1 MKKSLSFFLCVIL
14 ILCMPLTC
22 LADSEYVI
30 DDIGIKITFP
40 DNYYVFTRDTLP
52 DDEKFVSLGISYDGL
67 MSVFAAENIYLE
79 AMDTDAFNNFVIICS
94 DTEEANYFDLGVDG
108 LYKAVMSEEERLESG
123 GREIIDADLFE
134 AGNVDYVKIYS
145 KAEDSRMQYITVYNG
160 KKYEF
165 RFVDYNESLTGID
178 DEYPDSLVEAAIF
191 EQPAQKETAP
201 SDSSADKEKLP
212 QAPSASPKE
221 ADGTYP
227 HADGSLADCLVDIL
241 IFVVLGIIICTI
253 PVVIFRFIFMRTR
266 LRKRTA
272 FVFSFIYA
280 VLMSVAFYFFILHLD
295 IDTVSTYLCVLPL
308 LWSFVIYKI
317 VKS

>member
-1 MKKSLSFFLCVIL
+1 MERSV
-14 ILCMPLTC
+14 
-22 LADSEYVI
+22 LAQQAQS
-30 DDIGIKITFP
+30 
-40 DNYYVFTRDTLP
+40 
-52 DDEKFVSLGISYDGL
+52 ISTPGYI
-67 MSVFAAENIYLE
+67 F
-79 AMDTDAFNNFVIICS
+79 
-94 DTEEANYFDLGVDG
+94 
-108 LYKAVMSEEERLESG
+108 
-123 GREIIDADLFE
+123 DADLFE
-134 AGNVDYVKIYS
+134 AGNVDYVKIFS

-227 HADGSLADCLVDIL
+227 HTDGSLADCLVDIL

-266 LRKRTA
+266 LRKRMA

-295 IDTVSTYLCVLPL
+295 IDTVGTYLCVLPL